1 MVISGRKIKK
11 YRELRDLSQEYVA
24 DSLGISQTAYSKIE
38 SDQTKLSARRL
49 SKLAEVFEIPESE
62 FFESD
67 QSVNFNDNSINNGN
81 GYGHGYVNTLIEGQ
95 KEVFESTIKT
105 LENQIERLNEE
116 NKELLGII
124 KSHLKK

>member
-11 YRELRDLSQEYVA
+11 YRELRDFSQEYVA

-49 SKLAEVFEIPESE
+49 SKLAEIFQISESD

-67 QSVNFNDNSINNGN
+67 RSVNFNDNSVNYGN
-81 GYGHGYVNTLIEGQ
+81 GYVNNLIEGQ

-105 LENQIERLNEE
+105 LENQIERLNAE
-116 NKELLGII
+116 NKELLEII
-124 KSHLKK
+124 KSQYKSK